1 MNGSITVFLSLILTC
16 ICALMGGLF
25 ESARLAG
32 CGWYVQMA
40 LNSSVDSLMSC
51 YHREVWEKY
60 RIFLLECENREILE
74 REMEPYFSLYLE
86 EAPIYPLKEAAIQV
100 AETAAITD
108 ENGAYFEQEILDYMR
123 VGVWTIE
130 KNPEILE
137 AMADGCREA
146 ICFQE
151 VAEQYQE
158 NGRKVLRLEE
168 TIQDIGNCLNRQKEY
183 LQAGNEELKDCDGA
197 GFLKEAERLCR
208 ELDRIPRL
216 VETYKRQAACLDR
229 ELEISEGDVQRN
241 RPEMKAGTWGILRE
255 EAEGYRS
262 YIDAQG
268 QRYQE
273 ITLVQETAATNRRT
287 MEEAI
292 QEAKTVQEYL
302 DEWEGDEEE
311 EPDEEALWGQV
322 LRITARFQEDERFQ
336 TPGIRDKQKMNVLEA
351 LSRLMGTDLLS
362 FCVPDGMAVSG
373 EVLVMDD
380 FPSVVCGVHS
390 DINGEKRENLLKK
403 GVDRALLNEYA
414 AQYFPNFRTEGTL
427 EFSYEQEYLL
437 QGKASDRENLKHTV
451 NQLVAVREGL
461 NLIALFGDA
470 EKRSQA
476 EGLALAVTGA
486 GGVSVLSRVVA
497 FFIMT
502 VWAFAE
508 AVEDVRTLLAGGMV
522 SWVKEGDDWKVSL
535 MGLAEAGASIWT
547 GRAAEEQPG
556 KEEEGLDYQAWLK
569 LLFLIRGKQLLC
581 YRMMDMIQHNIS
593 QEQPG
598 FRMQKGLFMVSA
610 QGTARGS
617 LLPVKRERRK
627 EY

>member
-1 MNGSITVFLSLILTC
+1 
-16 ICALMGGLF
+16 
-25 ESARLAG
+25 
-32 CGWYVQMA
+32 
-40 LNSSVDSLMSC
+40 
-51 YHREVWEKY
+51 
-60 RIFLLECENREILE
+60 
-74 REMEPYFSLYLE
+74 
-86 EAPIYPLKEAAIQV
+86 
-100 AETAAITD
+100 
-108 ENGAYFEQEILDYMR
+108 
-123 VGVWTIE
+123 
-130 KNPEILE
+130 
-137 AMADGCREA
+137 
-146 ICFQE
+146 
-151 VAEQYQE
+151 
-158 NGRKVLRLEE
+158 
-168 TIQDIGNCLNRQKEY
+168 
-183 LQAGNEELKDCDGA
+183 
-197 GFLKEAERLCR
+197 
-208 ELDRIPRL
+208 
-216 VETYKRQAACLDR
+216 
-229 ELEISEGDVQRN
+229 
-241 RPEMKAGTWGILRE
+241 
-255 EAEGYRS
+255 
-262 YIDAQG
+262 
-268 QRYQE
+268 
-273 ITLVQETAATNRRT
+273 
-287 MEEAI
+287 
-292 QEAKTVQEYL
+292 
-302 DEWEGDEEE
+302 
-311 EPDEEALWGQV
+311 
-322 LRITARFQEDERFQ
+322 
-336 TPGIRDKQKMNVLEA
+336 
-351 LSRLMGTDLLS
+351 
-362 FCVPDGMAVSG
+362 
-373 EVLVMDD
+373 MDD

-414 AQYFPNFRTEGTL
+414 AQYFPNFRTEGTR

-522 SWVKEGDDWKVSL
+522 SWVKEGDNWKVSL

-547 GRAAEEQPG
+547 GQTAEDQPG
-556 KEEEGLDYQAWLK
+556 KVKEGLDYQAWLK